1 MTIAAGPCSG
11 ALFALPHLAMQSS
24 RKERT
29 MKSNRAIPRA
39 ATLVVAVAA
48 ALCAAPLAHAGDASA
63 SGNAKFQSLDK
74 NKDGFLSKD
83 EVRDIRGDYG
93 KAFDQADANKDGK
106 LDQGE
111 FLKAEALH
119 ERMVT
124 GKYVDDS
131 IVTTRVKAALLKE
144 PRLKSMDVSV
154 ETYNGEV
161 LLSGFVRDEAQ
172 REAAKKAAMRVSGVA
187 AVKDA
192 MVVRN

>member
-1 MTIAAGPCSG
+1 
-11 ALFALPHLAMQSS
+11 
-24 RKERT
+24 
-29 MKSNRAIPRA
+29 MKFNRAIPLA
-39 ATLVVAVAA
+39 ATVVAVSA
-48 ALCAAPLAHAGDASA
+48 ALCAAPSALAADAPV

-74 NKDGFLSKD
+74 NKDGFLTKD

-106 LDQGE
+106 LDPGE

>member
-1 MTIAAGPCSG
+1 
-11 ALFALPHLAMQSS
+11 
-24 RKERT
+24 
-29 MKSNRAIPRA
+29 MKLNRAIPRA
-39 ATLVVAVAA
+39 ATIAFATAA
-48 ALCAAPLAHAGDASA
+48 ALCVAPPALAADAAA

-74 NKDGFLSKD
+74 NKDGFLTKD

-93 KAFDQADANKDGK
+93 KAFDEADANKDGK

-111 FLKAEALH
+111 FLKAEAIH

-144 PRLKSMDVSV
+144 PKLKSMDVSV

-172 REAAKKAAMRVSGVA
+172 RDAAKKTAMRVSGVA
-187 AVKDA
+187 SVKDA